1 MKQQIPPH
9 QQHQEDRQ
17 RFQVERM
24 ILFTDAVFAIAITLL
39 ILEIKVPNLEF
50 SGLNSVKIKDTLFS
64 QTAVVAFIGFF
75 ISFWVIALY
84 WIDHHRT
91 FAYVDNYD
99 GTLVFLNLLFL
110 MSITIMPFT
119 SALYSRYINFSLPT
133 QIYCFNVASTG
144 FIKLWISYYIYNP
157 KNKICKHPTDNIR
170 KKYYLI
176 RAWIAPIVF
185 LITGLIA
192 GYTIWS
198 RLFFVVI
205 FIIQFIIGLHFDR
218 KHGLKERFK

>member
-1 MKQQIPPH
+1 MKQTIPPH

-50 SGLNSVKIKDTLFS
+50 SGLTSAKITEVLIN
-64 QTAVVAFIGFF
+64 QTVAFVSFF

-84 WIDHHRT
+84 WINHHRT
-91 FAYVDNYD
+91 FAYVDDYD
-99 GTLVFLNLLFL
+99 GKLVFMNLLFL

-119 SALYSRYINFSLPT
+119 SALYSKYINYNLPT
-133 QIYCFNVASTG
+133 QIYCFNIAFTG
-144 FIKLWISYYIYNP
+144 FIKVWMSYYIYNP
-157 KNKICKHPTDNIR
+157 KNKISKHPIDNVR
-170 KKYYLI
+170 KKYYLT
-176 RAWIAPIVF
+176 RSWIEPMVF
-185 LITGLIA
+185 LMTGLMA

-198 RLFFVVI
+198 RAFFIAI
-205 FIIQFIIGLHFDR
+205 FIIQAIIGGYFV
-218 KHGLKERFK
+218 KKYGLKERFK

>member
-1 MKQQIPPH
+1 MKTTIPPH

-39 ILEIKVPNLEF
+39 ILEIKVPTLDFN
-50 SGLNSVKIKDTLFS
+50 GLRNAKIADALLN
-64 QTAVVAFIGFF
+64 QTPTFVGFF

-91 FAYVDNYD
+91 FAYVDDYN
-99 GTLVFLNLLFL
+99 GKLVFMNLLFL

-119 SALYSRYINFSLPT
+119 SALYSRYINYSLPT
-133 QIYCFNVASTG
+133 QIYCFNIAFTG
-144 FIKLWISYYIYNP
+144 FIKLWMSYYINNP
-157 KNKICKHPTDNIR
+157 KNKICKYPIDSIR

-176 RAWIAPIVF
+176 RSWIAPMVF

-198 RLFFVVI
+198 RAFFIVIFVVQAI
-205 FIIQFIIGLHFDR
+205 VGWYFEK